1 MLMQKLTIY
10 LLAVLLF
17 CVSMGVSAQ
26 WPEAMN
32 VHKTTGEVTSTS
44 LVSIEH
50 ITFAEDVLILTTSEG
65 TFNLPLSDVD
75 YITFGEKKI
84 ATSVENVD
92 ANSLRISLLGN
103 TLSIESE
110 NILTALYLVD
120 MTGKMLA
127 SEKLSSV
134 NKASVVLPHS
144 GAFVLFLET
153 NAGYIARK
161 VIMN

>member
-1 MLMQKLTIY
+1 MQKITIY
-10 LLAVLLF
+10 LAMLLF
-17 CVSMGVSAQ
+17 CMSMGVSAQ
-26 WPEAMN
+26 QPEAMN
-32 VHKTTGEVTSTS
+32 VHQTSGQVQSTL

-50 ITFAEDVLILTTSEG
+50 ITFEGDVLVLTTSEG
-65 TFNLPLSDVD
+65 TFNLLLSDVD
-75 YITFGEKKI
+75 YIAFGEKI
-84 ATSVENVD
+84 LYTQIENVD
-92 ANSLRISLLGN
+92 TNSLRVSLLGN
-103 TLSIESE
+103 TLLIESD
-110 NILTALYLVD
+110 NVINALYLVD

-134 NKASVVLPHS
+134 NEASVVLPHS

>member
-1 MLMQKLTIY
+1 MQKITIY
-10 LLAVLLF
+10 LAMLLF
-17 CVSMGVSAQ
+17 CMSMGVSAQ
-26 WPEAMN
+26 QPEAMN
-32 VHKTTGEVTSTS
+32 VHQTSGQVQSTL

-50 ITFAEDVLILTTSEG
+50 ITFEGDVLVLTTSEG

-75 YITFGEKKI
+75 YIAFGEKI
-84 ATSVENVD
+84 LYTQIENVD
-92 ANSLRISLLGN
+92 TNSLRVSLLGN
-103 TLSIESE
+103 TLLIESD
-110 NILTALYLVD
+110 NVINALYLVD

-134 NKASVVLPHS
+134 NEASVVLPHS

>member
-1 MLMQKLTIY
+1 MWISCK
-10 LLAVLLF
+10 
-17 CVSMGVSAQ
+17 
-26 WPEAMN
+26 
-32 VHKTTGEVTSTS
+32 
-44 LVSIEH
+44 
-50 ITFAEDVLILTTSEG
+50 
-65 TFNLPLSDVD
+65 VD
-75 YITFGEKKI
+75 FGEKKI
-84 ATSVENVD
+84 TTSVEDVD

-110 NILTALYLVD
+110 NVITALYLVD

-134 NKASVVLPHS
+134 NEASVVLPHS

>member
-1 MLMQKLTIY
+1 MQKLTIY

-26 WPEAMN
+26 QPEAMN

-65 TFNLPLSDVD
+65 RFNLPLSDVD
-75 YITFGEKKI
+75 YITFGENKN
-84 ATSVENVD
+84 AANVENVD

-103 TLSIESE
+103 TISIESE

-120 MTGKMLA
+120 MTGKMLE
-127 SEKLSSV
+127 SQKLSSV
-134 NKASVVLPHS
+134 NEASVVLPHS

-161 VIMN
+161 VLMN

>member
-1 MLMQKLTIY
+1 MQKLTIY

-26 WPEAMN
+26 QPEAMN

-50 ITFAEDVLILTTSEG
+50 ITFAEDILILTTSEG
-65 TFNLPLSDVD
+65 RFNLPLCDVD
-75 YITFGEKKI
+75 YITFGENKN
-84 ATSVENVD
+84 AANVENVD

-103 TLSIESE
+103 TITIESE
-110 NILTALYLVD
+110 NVINALYLVD
-120 MTGKMLA
+120 MTGKLLA

-134 NKASVVLPHS
+134 NEASVVLPHS

-161 VIMN
+161 VLMN

>member
-1 MLMQKLTIY
+1 MQKITIY
-10 LLAVLLF
+10 LAMLLF
-17 CVSMGVSAQ
+17 CMSMGVSAQ
-26 WPEAMN
+26 QPEAMN
-32 VHKTTGEVTSTS
+32 VHQTSGQVQSTL

-50 ITFAEDVLILTTSEG
+50 ITFEGDVLVLTTSEG

-75 YITFGEKKI
+75 YIAFGEKI
-84 ATSVENVD
+84 LYTQIENVD
-92 ANSLRISLLGN
+92 TNSLRVSLLGN
-103 TLSIESE
+103 TLLIESD
-110 NILTALYLVD
+110 NVINALYLVD

>member
-1 MLMQKLTIY
+1 MQKITIY
-10 LLAVLLF
+10 LAMLLF
-17 CVSMGVSAQ
+17 CMSMGVSAQ
-26 WPEAMN
+26 QPEAMN
-32 VHKTTGEVTSTS
+32 VHQTSGQVQSTL

-50 ITFAEDVLILTTSEG
+50 ITFEGDVLVLTTSEG
-65 TFNLPLSDVD
+65 TFNLLLSDVD
-75 YITFGEKKI
+75 YIAFGEKI
-84 ATSVENVD
+84 LYTQIENVD
-92 ANSLRISLLGN
+92 TNSLRVSLLGN
-103 TLSIESE
+103 TLLIESD
-110 NILTALYLVD
+110 NVINALYLVD

>member
-1 MLMQKLTIY
+1 MQKITIY
-10 LLAVLLF
+10 LAMLLF
-17 CVSMGVSAQ
+17 CMSMGVSAQ
-26 WPEAMN
+26 QPEAMN
-32 VHKTTGEVTSTS
+32 VHQTSGQVQSTL

-50 ITFAEDVLILTTSEG
+50 ITFEGDVLVLTTSEG
-65 TFNLPLSDVD
+65 SFNLPLSDVD
-75 YITFGEKKI
+75 YIAFGEKI
-84 ATSVENVD
+84 LYTQIENVD
-92 ANSLRISLLGN
+92 TNSLCVSLLGN
-103 TLSIESE
+103 TLLIESD
-110 NILTALYLVD
+110 NVINALYLVD

>member
-1 MLMQKLTIY
+1 MQKLTIY

-26 WPEAMN
+26 QPEAMN

-50 ITFAEDVLILTTSEG
+50 ITFVEDVLILTTSEG

>member
-1 MLMQKLTIY
+1 MQKITTF
-10 LLAVLLF
+10 LAMLLF
-17 CVSMGVSAQ
+17 CMSMGVSAQ
-26 WPEAMN
+26 QPEAMN
-32 VHKTTGEVTSTS
+32 VHQTSGQVQSTL

-50 ITFAEDVLILTTSEG
+50 ITFEGDVLVLTTSEG
-65 TFNLPLSDVD
+65 TFNLLLSDVD
-75 YITFGEKKI
+75 YIAFGEKI
-84 ATSVENVD
+84 LYTQIENVD
-92 ANSLRISLLGN
+92 TNSLRVSLLGN
-103 TLSIESE
+103 TLLIESD
-110 NILTALYLVD
+110 NVINALYLVD

>member
-1 MLMQKLTIY
+1 MQKLTIY

-26 WPEAMN
+26 QPEAMN
-32 VHKTTGEVTSTS
+32 VHQTSGQVQSTL

-50 ITFAEDVLILTTSEG
+50 ITFEGDVLVLTTSEG
-65 TFNLPLSDVD
+65 RFNLPLSDVD

-84 ATSVENVD
+84 ATSVEDVD

-110 NILTALYLVD
+110 NVITALYLVD

>member
-1 MLMQKLTIY
+1 MQKLTIY

-26 WPEAMN
+26 QPEAMN

-65 TFNLPLSDVD
+65 RFNLPLCNVD
-75 YITFGEKKI
+75 YITFGENKN
-84 ATSVENVD
+84 AANVENVD

-103 TLSIESE
+103 TISIESE
-110 NILTALYLVD
+110 NVINALYLVD
-120 MTGKMLA
+120 MTGKLLA

-134 NKASVVLPHS
+134 NEASVVLPHS

-161 VIMN
+161 VLMN

>member
-1 MLMQKLTIY
+1 MQKITIY
-10 LLAVLLF
+10 LAMLLF
-17 CVSMGVSAQ
+17 CMSMGVSAQ
-26 WPEAMN
+26 QPEAMN
-32 VHKTTGEVTSTS
+32 VHQTSGQVQSTL

-50 ITFAEDVLILTTSEG
+50 IMFEGDVLVLTTSEG

-75 YITFGEKKI
+75 YIAFGEKI
-84 ATSVENVD
+84 LYTQIENVD
-92 ANSLRISLLGN
+92 TNSLHVSLLGN
-103 TLSIESE
+103 TLLIESD
-110 NILTALYLVD
+110 NVINALYLVD

-134 NKASVVLPHS
+134 NEASVVLPHS

>member
-1 MLMQKLTIY
+1 MQKITIY
-10 LLAVLLF
+10 LAMLLF
-17 CVSMGVSAQ
+17 CMSMGVSAQ
-26 WPEAMN
+26 QPEAMN
-32 VHKTTGEVTSTS
+32 VHQTSGQVQSTL

-65 TFNLPLSDVD
+65 RFNLPLCNVD
-75 YITFGEKKI
+75 YITFGENKN
-84 ATSVENVD
+84 AANVENVD

-103 TLSIESE
+103 TISIESE
-110 NILTALYLVD
+110 NVINALYLVD
-120 MTGKMLA
+120 MTGKLLA

>member
-1 MLMQKLTIY
+1 MQKLIIY

-26 WPEAMN
+26 QPEAMN
-32 VHKTTGEVTSTS
+32 VHKTTGEVASTS

-65 TFNLPLSDVD
+65 RFNLPLSDVD
-75 YITFGEKKI
+75 YITFGENKN
-84 ATSVENVD
+84 AANVENVD

-103 TLSIESE
+103 TISIESE
-110 NILTALYLVD
+110 HILTALYLVD
-120 MTGKMLA
+120 MTGKMLE
-127 SEKLSSV
+127 SQKLSSV
-134 NKASVVLPHS
+134 NEASVVLPHS

-161 VIMN
+161 VLMN

>member
-1 MLMQKLTIY
+1 MLMQKITTY
-10 LLAVLLF
+10 LAMLLL

-26 WPEAMN
+26 QPEAMN
-32 VHKTTGEVTSTS
+32 VHQTSGQVRSTL

-50 ITFAEDVLILTTSEG
+50 ITFEGDVLVLTTSEG
-65 TFNLPLSDVD
+65 TFDLPLSDVD

-84 ATSVENVD
+84 TTSVEDVD

-110 NILTALYLVD
+110 NVITALYLVD

-134 NKASVVLPHS
+134 NEASVVLPHS

>member
-26 WPEAMN
+26 QPEAMN

-134 NKASVVLPHS
+134 NEASVVLPHS

>member
-1 MLMQKLTIY
+1 MQKITTF
-10 LLAVLLF
+10 LAMLLF
-17 CVSMGVSAQ
+17 CMSMGVSAQ
-26 WPEAMN
+26 QPEAMN
-32 VHKTTGEVTSTS
+32 VHQTSGQVQSTL

-50 ITFAEDVLILTTSEG
+50 ITFENDVLVLTTSEG

-75 YITFGEKKI
+75 YIAFGNQY
-84 ATSVENVD
+84 TNVENVE
-92 ANSLRISLLGN
+92 ANSLRILLLGN

-110 NILTALYLVD
+110 NVITALYLVD

-134 NKASVVLPHS
+134 NEASVVLPHS